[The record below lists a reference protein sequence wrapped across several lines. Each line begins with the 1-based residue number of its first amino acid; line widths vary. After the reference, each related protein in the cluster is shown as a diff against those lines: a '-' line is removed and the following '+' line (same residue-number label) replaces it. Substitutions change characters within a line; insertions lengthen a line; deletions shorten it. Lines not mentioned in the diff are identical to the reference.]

1 MSDNWK
7 GSPFVVASFAM
18 MAAVFLSSFLI
29 ADGPLGLKLFMGS
42 ILAALLF
49 AAFLI
54 SRFVRRNWDQIG
66 EAKFD
71 TSNETDK

>member
-1 MSDNWK
+1 
-7 GSPFVVASFAM
+7 M

-42 ILAALLF
+42 ILGALLV

-54 SRFVRRNWDQIG
+54 SRFIRRNWDDIG

-71 TSNETDK
+71 TSNETDD